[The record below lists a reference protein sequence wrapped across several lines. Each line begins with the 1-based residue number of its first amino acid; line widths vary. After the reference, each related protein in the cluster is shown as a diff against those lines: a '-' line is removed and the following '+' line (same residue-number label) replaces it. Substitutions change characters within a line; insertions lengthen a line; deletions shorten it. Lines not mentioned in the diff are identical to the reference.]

1 MNSNKRNKNKSI
13 LYIIITLSFIYFLQ
27 LINLYSLPS
36 QINIFEGGKKHI
48 NLLLPFTITDLES
61 KNKIVKI
68 QNEER
73 ELGFKTKNKYSLQST
88 KRGKTSIDIKL
99 LGLFPVKTMEVNIV
113 NRVKLMPGGQ
123 SIGVKLK
130 TEGVLIVAL
139 SEIKGKDNKV
149 YIPGKESGLKIGD
162 SILEINDTKIKDSY
176 HVIDL
181 LNNIENHEVK
191 LKVKRDNEKIIK
203 KIMPVESKEDGTFR
217 IGLWVRDKT
226 AGIGTLTFYHE
237 KTKKF
242 AALGYGISDMDTG
255 KLMNIS
261 GGEILEASISS
272 IEQGTKGHPG
282 ELKGMFFESQNLL
295 GNIEKNTELGI
306 YGKMNNNI
314 SNTFLKESLP
324 IALQH
329 EVKEGKAY
337 ILSTIGEKKVNKYE
351 VEIIKKE
358 TQANIAPKSMT
369 IKITDKDLLS
379 KTGGIVQGMSGSPI
393 IQDGKIIGAVT
404 HVFVNDP
411 TKGYGLYIE
420 WMLEESNILK
430 NDIGKQ
436 KIRDIPYFFVENC
449 KKKVK

>member
-1 MNSNKRNKNKSI
+1 MNSNKINKKKSI
-13 LYIIITLSFIYFLQ
+13 FYIIITLSFIYFLQ
-27 LINLYSLPS
+27 LINIYTLPS
-36 QINIFEGGKKHI
+36 QINIFEGGKKNI
-48 NLLLPFTITDLES
+48 NLLLPFTINNTES
-61 KNKIVKI
+61 KNEIVKI
-68 QNEER
+68 ENEKKN
-73 ELGFKTKNKYSLQST
+73 LGFKARNKYSLQST
-88 KRGKTSIDIKL
+88 KKGKANIDIEL
-99 LGLFPVKTMEVNIV
+99 LGLFSVKTMEVNIV
-113 NRVKLMPGGQ
+113 NRVKLIPGGQ

-149 YIPGKESGLKIGD
+149 YIPGKEAGLKIGD
-162 SILEINDTKIKDSY
+162 SILQINDTKIKDSY
-176 HVIDL
+176 HVIEL

-191 LKVKRDNEKIIK
+191 LKIKRDNEEIIK
-203 KIMPVESKEDGTFR
+203 SIMPVESKEDGTYR

-226 AGIGTLTFYHE
+226 AGIGTLTFYHQ

-242 AALGYGISDMDTG
+242 AALGHGISDIDTG

-295 GNIEKNTELGI
+295 GNIQKNTALGI
-306 YGKMNNNI
+306 YGKMNSNI
-314 SNTFLKESLP
+314 SNPFYKEALP

-329 EVKEGKAY
+329 EIKEGKAY

-351 VEIIKKE
+351 VEIVKKE
-358 TQANIAPKSMT
+358 TQAKIGSKSMT
-369 IKITDKDLLS
+369 IKITDKELLS

-393 IQDGKIIGAVT
+393 IQDGKIIGAIT

-420 WMLEESNILK
+420 WMLEEADILK

-436 KIRDIPYFFVENC
+436 KIRDIPYFFVEKC
-449 KKKVK
+449 RKKIE